1 MAGGATIE
9 GKENGE
15 AEAKPSTQTSSLDRW
30 SLYNAH
36 RRVHCDVGKNQTEL
50 LFVLFYVK

>member
-15 AEAKPSTQTSSLDRW
+15 AEAKPSTQTSSLDQW

-36 RRVHCDVGKNQTEL
+36 RRVHCDVGKKQTEL